1 MKFLLNK
8 KDIIA
13 INQEFDAGNLNNEA
27 SLDFALS
34 YAKRTENWHKALAYI
49 TRAILLDH
57 VFEEGNKRT
66 VALVI
71 KVYAEHEGYK
81 VYDDKLLLMIKELL
95 SKNTISITKIEE
107 KIKNVIH

>member
-1 MKFLLNK
+1 MKFMLTR

-13 INQEFDAGNLNNEA
+13 LNQEFDEGNVVNEA

-34 YAKRTENWHKALAYI
+34 YAKRTENWTKALAFL

-66 VALVI
+66 AALLI
-71 KVYAEHEGYK
+71 KSYVTYEGHET
-81 VYDDKLLLMIKELL
+81 VDDKIIKMIKEIIV
-95 SKNTISITKIEE
+95 KKVTSIQKIEDM
-107 KIKNVIH
+107 IKNAIR